1 MSTDIDDHGNG
12 DAKANEKMIRW
23 LNDPMV

>member
-1 MSTDIDDHGNG
+1 MSTDINDQGNG
-12 DAKANEKMIRW
+12 DAKANEKKIRW